1 MSSGRPTNQAVSPMP
16 NFQPKPSF
24 HPAPRQPSLRLPH
37 GACDAHC
44 HVFGPAARFP
54 FAADRPFTPA
64 DAPKER
70 LFALHAILGIE
81 RCVVVQSTCH
91 GFDNSVVADTIAARG
106 GTYCGIALAPLSI
119 SDTALHQLHG
129 QGFRGVRF
137 NFMKHLGSATP
148 IEEIIKLTARLAA
161 LEWHVQVHFDSA
173 LIEDLAPWLLRSSTP
188 VVIDH
193 MGRIDASQ
201 GLEQP
206 AFRALCRLMDD
217 PRMWV
222 KVSGSDRI
230 SRQGPPYADA
240 IPYARSLVERFG
252 DRTLWGTDWP
262 HPNHNHVPDDGV
274 LAELLGQIAPSERL
288 RQTLLVENPQRL
300 YRFPVLLETETRSA
314 ATS

>member
-1 MSSGRPTNQAVSPMP
+1 MP
-16 NFQPKPSF
+16 NLHPKPSF
-24 HPAPRQPSLRLPH
+24 HPSPRQPPFRLPP

-70 LFALHAILGIE
+70 LFALHAMLGVE

-106 GTYCGIALAPLSI
+106 GNYRGIALAPLSV
-119 SDTALHQLHG
+119 SDRTLQELHS
-129 QGFRGVRF
+129 QGFLGLRF
-137 NFMKHLGSATP
+137 NFMKHLGSAAP
-148 IEEIIKLTARLAA
+148 IEEIIKLSARLAA
-161 LEWHVQVHFDSA
+161 LDWHLQVHFDSA
-173 LIEDLAPWLLRSSTP
+173 WIDELAPWFLRSATP

-193 MGRIDASQ
+193 MGRIDASR
-201 GLEQP
+201 GLAQP
-206 AFRALCRLMDD
+206 AFRTLCRLMDD

-230 SRQGPPYADA
+230 SREGPPYSDA
-240 IPYARSLVERFG
+240 IPYASLLVDRFG

-262 HPNHNHVPDDGV
+262 HPNSEHVPDDGV
-274 LAELLGQIAPSERL
+274 LTELLDQIAPSTSL
-288 RQTLLVENPQRL
+288 RQRLLVENPQRL
-300 YRFPVLLETETRSA
+300 YRFPLLLETETWPA
-314 ATS
+314 AARRQRFP

>member
-1 MSSGRPTNQAVSPMP
+1 MP
-16 NFQPKPSF
+16 NLQPKPSF
-24 HPAPRQPSLRLPH
+24 HPSPRQPSLRLPH

-44 HVFGPAARFP
+44 HVFGPSARFP
-54 FAADRPFTPA
+54 FAPGRPFTPA
-64 DAPKER
+64 DAPKQR
-70 LFALHAILGIE
+70 LFALHAMLGIE

-106 GTYCGIALAPLSI
+106 GTYRGIGLAPSAV
-119 SDTALHQLHG
+119 SDRTLRELHG
-129 QGFRGVRF
+129 QGFRGLRF
-137 NFMKHLGSATP
+137 HFMERLGRATP

-161 LEWHVQVHFDSA
+161 LEWHLQVHFDSA
-173 LIEDLAPWLLRSSTP
+173 SIDELAPWFRRAATP

-240 IPYARSLVERFG
+240 IPFARLLVARFG

-262 HPNHNHVPDDGV
+262 HPNSDHLPDDGV
-274 LAELLGQIAPSERL
+274 LTDLLGQIAPSDSL
-288 RQTLLVENPQRL
+288 RQTLLVDNPQRM
-300 YRFPVLLETETRSA
+300 YRFPALLGTATRLEA
-314 ATS
+314 AS

>member
-1 MSSGRPTNQAVSPMP
+1 MP
-16 NFQPKPSF
+16 NLQPKPSF
-24 HPAPRQPSLRLPH
+24 HPSPRQPSFRLPH

-64 DAPKER
+64 DAPKEH
-70 LFALHAILGIE
+70 LFALHAMLGIE

-106 GTYCGIALAPLSI
+106 GTYRGIALAPLSV
-119 SDTALHQLHG
+119 SDRTLQELHD
-129 QGFRGVRF
+129 QGFGGLRF

-161 LEWHVQVHFDSA
+161 LEWHLQVHFDSA
-173 LIEDLAPWLLRSSTP
+173 WIDELAPWFLRSATP

-193 MGRIDASQ
+193 MGRIDASR
-201 GLEQP
+201 GLAQP
-206 AFRALCRLMDD
+206 AFRTLCRLMDD

-230 SRQGPPYADA
+230 SRQGPPYSDA
-240 IPYARSLVERFG
+240 IPYARLLVDRFG

-262 HPNHNHVPDDGV
+262 HPNSEQVPDDGV
-274 LAELLGQIAPSERL
+274 LTELLDQIAPSESL

-300 YRFPVLLETETRSA
+300 YRFPLLLEMETRPA
-314 ATS
+314 AAS

>member
-1 MSSGRPTNQAVSPMP
+1 MP
-16 NFQPKPSF
+16 NLQPEPSF
-24 HPAPRQPSLRLPH
+24 HPSPRRPSFGLPH

-54 FAADRPFTPA
+54 YAADRPFTPA

-70 LFALHAILGIE
+70 LFALHAMLGIE

-106 GTYCGIALAPLSI
+106 GTYCGIALAPLSV
-119 SDTALHQLHG
+119 SDTTLHQLHG
-129 QGFRGVRF
+129 QGFRGLRF

-148 IEEIIKLTARLAA
+148 IEEIITLTARLAA
-161 LEWHVQVHFDSA
+161 LEWHLQVHFDSA
-173 LIEDLAPWLLRSSTP
+173 LIEELAPWFLRSSTP

-193 MGRIDASQ
+193 MGRIDASR

-240 IPYARSLVERFG
+240 IPYARAARRAVRRSNLVGHRLAASQPQLTCPTTACWSSCSARSRHPER
-252 DRTLWGTDWP
+252 
-262 HPNHNHVPDDGV
+262 V
-274 LAELLGQIAPSERL
+274 

-300 YRFPVLLETETRSA
+300 YRFPVLLETETRST

>member
-1 MSSGRPTNQAVSPMP
+1 MP
-16 NFQPKPSF
+16 NLQPEPSF
-24 HPAPRQPSLRLPH
+24 HPSLRRPSFGLPH

-106 GTYCGIALAPLSI
+106 GMYCGIALAPLSV
-119 SDTALHQLHG
+119 SDATLHQLHG
-129 QGFRGVRF
+129 QGFRGLRF

-161 LEWHVQVHFDSA
+161 LEWHLQVHFDSA
-173 LIEDLAPWLLRSSTP
+173 LIEELAPWFLRSSTP
-188 VVIDH
+188 VVVDH

-262 HPNHNHVPDDGV
+262 HPNHSHVPDDGV
-274 LAELLGQIAPSERL
+274 LAELLGRIAPSERL
-288 RQTLLVENPQRL
+288 AQALLVENPQRL
-300 YRFPVLLETETRSA
+300 YRFPVSLEAETRSA

>member
-1 MSSGRPTNQAVSPMP
+1 MP
-16 NFQPKPSF
+16 NLHPKPSF
-24 HPAPRQPSLRLPH
+24 HPSPRQPSFRLPP

-70 LFALHAILGIE
+70 LFALHAMLGVE

-106 GTYCGIALAPLSI
+106 GTYRGIALAPLSI
-119 SDTALHQLHG
+119 SDGALQELHDL
-129 QGFRGVRF
+129 GFRGLRF
-137 NFMKHLGSATP
+137 NFMKHLGSAPP
-148 IEEIIKLTARLAA
+148 IEEIINLTTRLAA
-161 LEWHVQVHFDSA
+161 LEWHLQVHFDSVW
-173 LIEDLAPWLLRSSTP
+173 IDELAPWFLRSATP

-193 MGRIDASQ
+193 MGRIDASR
-201 GLEQP
+201 GLAQP
-206 AFRALCRLMDD
+206 AFRTLCRLMDD

-230 SRQGPPYADA
+230 SRQGPPYSDA
-240 IPYARSLVERFG
+240 IPYARLLVDRFG

-262 HPNHNHVPDDGV
+262 HPNSEHVPDDGV
-274 LAELLGQIAPSERL
+274 LTELLDQIAPSESL
-288 RQTLLVENPQRL
+288 RQMLLVENPQRL
-300 YRFPVLLETETRSA
+300 YQFPLLLETKTRPA
-314 ATS
+314 AAISQRFP